1 MRPSCSVAA
10 LACLAF
16 PMAFPMLA
24 AARDGELK
32 LPSFAHLQ
40 QQATEVV
47 DVTIG
52 SWPLAIA
59 ARLIRDDDPDSAQT
73 KALLKGLKT
82 VVVRS
87 YQFDADFVYS
97 KEDIDAVRSQLS
109 GPGWTQL
116 AQVRDR
122 KENEDVDIYVALNHD
137 NVTGLVVIASEP
149 REFTI
154 LNVVGSVDLAQLATL
169 QKKLDLPDT
178 GIEKAAG
185 SAL

>member
-1 MRPSCSVAA
+1 MTAA

-16 PMAFPMLA
+16 PVLA
-24 AARDGELK
+24 AAQGGELK
-32 LPSFAHLQ
+32 LPSFTHLQ

-47 DVTIG
+47 DVSIG

-73 KALLKGLKT
+73 KTLLKGLKA

-97 KEDIDAVRSQLS
+97 KSDIAAVRAQLR

-122 KENEDVDIYVALNHD
+122 KENKDVDVYVALDHD
-137 NVTGLVVIASEP
+137 NVTGLVIIASDP

-154 LNVVGSVDLAQLATL
+154 LNVVGSIDLAQMAKL
-169 QKKLDLPDT
+169 QQQLDLPDT
-178 GIEKAAG
+178 GVEKVAE